1 MNIFYLDP
9 DPSTCAKMHLD
20 KHVVK
25 MIIEYAQLMSTA
37 HRVLDG
43 EQYTDKTA
51 NNRNIQRWRMKDELS
66 EHTLYKASH
75 VNHPSAIWVRQSK
88 ENYRWLYRMWFYLL
102 QEYTYRYGKKHA
114 CEKLMSALYLNP
126 MNIPKGIF
134 TEPTLAMPDT
144 YKVPNDAIKS
154 YQNYYIHDKSRFAK
168 WKNRET
174 PEWFS
179 YGVKNANIQLS
190 PS

>member
-1 MNIFYLDP
+1 MNIFYLDKNP
-9 DPSTCAKMHLD
+9 KVCAEMHLD

-43 EQYTDKTA
+43 VVTEGKSQSGRKQKKYII
-51 NNRNIQRWRMKDELS
+51 NDERES
-66 EHTLYKASH
+66 ILYSATH
-75 VNHPSAIWVRQSK
+75 INHPSAIWVRQSQL
-88 ENYRWLYRMWFYLL
+88 NYFWLYELFGWLCT
-102 QEYTYRYGKKHA
+102 EYTHRYGRHHA
-114 CEKLMSALYLNP
+114 TERLDTELAIP
-126 MNIPKGIF
+126 PQNIPIGKF
-134 TEPTLAMPDT
+134 TEPTLAMPDA
-144 YKVPNDAIKS
+144 YKVTNDAIKS

-179 YGVKNANIQLS
+179 YGVKNANIQLHQ
-190 PS
+190 

>member
-102 QEYTYRYGKKHA
+102 QEYTHRYGKKHA
-114 CEKLMSALYLNP
+114 CEKLMSALYLDP

-134 TEPTLAMPDT
+134 TEPTPAMPDT
-144 YKVPNDAIKS
+144 YKVTNDSIRS

>member
-51 NNRNIQRWRMKDELS
+51 NNRNIKRWRMKDELS
-66 EHTLYKASH
+66 EYTLYKASH

-114 CEKLMSALYLNP
+114 CEKLMSALYLDP

-134 TEPTLAMPDT
+134 TEPTPAMPDI
-144 YKVPNDAIKS
+144 YKVTNDSIRS

-168 WKNRET
+168 WKNREI

-179 YGVKNANIQLS
+179 YGVNNANLQLS

>member
-114 CEKLMSALYLNP
+114 CEKLMSALYLDP

-168 WKNRET
+168 WKNREI

-179 YGVKNANIQLS
+179 HGVKNANIQLS

>member
-1 MNIFYLDP
+1 LNIFYLDP

-43 EQYTDKTA
+43 EPYTDKTA
-51 NNRNIQRWRMKDELS
+51 NNRSIQRWRMKDELF
-66 EHTLYKASH
+66 EYTLYKASH
-75 VNHPSAIWVRQSK
+75 FNHPSAIWVRKSN
-88 ENYRWLYRMWFYLL
+88 ENYRWLYRMWQCLL
-102 QEYTYRYGKKHA
+102 QEYAYRYNRNHA
-114 CEKLMSALYLNP
+114 CEKLMHVLWLDP
-126 MNIPKGIF
+126 VNIPIGEF
-134 TEPTLAMPDT
+134 TEPTPAMPDT
-144 YKVPNDAIKS
+144 YKVTNDSIRS

-179 YGVKNANIQLS
+179 HGVKNANIQLS

>member
-114 CEKLMSALYLNP
+114 CEKLMSALYLDP

-179 YGVKNANIQLS
+179 HGVKNANIQLS

>member
-1 MNIFYLDP
+1 MNIFYLNHDP
-9 DPSTCAKMHLD
+9 KVCAEMHSD

-43 EQYTDKTA
+43 EPYTDKTA
-51 NNRNIQRWRMKDELS
+51 NNRSIQRWRMKDELF
-66 EHTLYKASH
+66 EYTLYKASH
-75 VNHPSAIWVRQSK
+75 FNHPSAIWVRKSN
-88 ENYRWLYRMWFYLL
+88 ENYRWLYRMWQCLL
-102 QEYTYRYGKKHA
+102 QEYAYRYNRNHA
-114 CEKLMSALYLNP
+114 CEKLMHVLWLDP
-126 MNIPKGIF
+126 INIPIGEF
-134 TEPTLAMPDT
+134 TEPTPAMPDT
-144 YKVPNDAIKS
+144 YKVTNDSIRS
-154 YQNYYIHDKSRFAK
+154 YQNYYIHDKARFAK

-179 YGVKNANIQLS
+179 YGVNNANLQLS

>member
-114 CEKLMSALYLNP
+114 CEKLMSALYLDP
-126 MNIPKGIF
+126 MNITKGIF

>member
-1 MNIFYLDP
+1 MNIFYLDS
-9 DPSTCAKMHLD
+9 DPSKCAKMHLD

-51 NNRNIQRWRMKDELS
+51 NNRSIQRWRMKDELS

-114 CEKLMSALYLNP
+114 CEKLMSALYLDP
-126 MNIPKGIF
+126 MNIPQGKF
-134 TEPTLAMPDT
+134 TEPTPAMPDT
-144 YKVPNDAIKS
+144 YKVTNDVIKS

>member
-51 NNRNIQRWRMKDELS
+51 NNRNIKRWRMKDELS

-114 CEKLMSALYLNP
+114 CEKLMSALYLDP

-168 WKNRET
+168 WKNREI

-179 YGVKNANIQLS
+179 YGVNNANLQLS